1 MDAFNRPIDY
11 LNQRSQFQ
19 DPSIF
24 DKNENLRDKINV
36 PLNDSLIG
44 DYCAMLTPEN
54 NKEIQA
60 FALQSL
66 DPMIDD
72 VVKRIMSSTDL
83 LMAVFSIIE
92 YYNFPFE
99 IQQA

>member
-1 MDAFNRPIDY
+1 M
-11 LNQRSQFQ
+11 S
-19 DPSIF
+19 
-24 DKNENLRDKINV
+24 EKINV
-36 PLNDSLIG
+36 PLNDNLIG
-44 DYCAMLTPEN
+44 DYCQMLTPDN

-66 DPMIDD
+66 EPMIDD
-72 VVKRIMSSTDL
+72 VIRRVMSSTDML
-83 LMAVFSIIE
+83 LSVFSIIE